1 MIIKRKCFNDPS
13 KKVIIGDDS
22 DVMTEISGFSI
33 KYEFDPE
40 SGKWKK
46 IRIPTGRSVR
56 IGKDYWDLDNPEAQE
71 ALKNEAGEFLSGQD
85 SSEEELVSIPG
96 TPTQKP
102 SKKEKFLNKVKSI
115 SSKAKDKYSSVSEK
129 YTEATGRDSLGKDAA
144 IAAGVTAA
152 LGAGAYG
159 LHKYL
164 KKKKADKKKAE
175 DKFKK

>member
-13 KKVIIGDDS
+13 KEVIIGDDN
-22 DVMTEISGFSI
+22 DVMTEISGFSY

-40 SGKWKK
+40 SGKFRK
-46 IRIPTGRSVR
+46 IKIPTGRSVR
-56 IGKDYWDLDNPEAQE
+56 VGNDYWNLDNPEAQE
-71 ALKNEAGEFLSGQD
+71 ALNDEVNEFLSGQD
-85 SSEEELVSIPG
+85 SSSEELISIPG
-96 TPTQKP
+96 TPTQNP
-102 SKKEKFLNKVKSI
+102 TKKKQFINKMKEVPGKIKNKYDSL
-115 SSKAKDKYSSVSEK
+115 SDKYSESSD
-129 YTEATGRDSLGKDAA
+129 GRSLGKNAA